1 MSLSLYFSVTTVHR
15 SDLFG
20 TFFFIC
26 QYSIPCS
33 IDVSTSIRGC
43 LRLYACTVE
52 AFTLNVYIFQLE
64 NSLYASVR
72 DVEAIGRHTCNGH
85 IYNLV
90 NCNHCH
96 YRVVT
101 HCKFSISLWMLHVLA
116 PSTSN
121 PRTSS
126 KRKRKLIV
134 IFIFIANFHCGA
146 IDVCVCSVSATFPL
160 KSSECNSVAASPI
173 ISSTITLHYGIGVKQ
188 VYGIEMGGAHP
199 QHRKPI

>member
-1 MSLSLYFSVTTVHR
+1 MLRAQVIRFAVGHFDPIREESFFPLRVSLSLYFSVTTVHR

-146 IDVCVCSVSATFPL
+146 IDVCVVFQQLFHLNPVNVIRL
-160 KSSECNSVAASPI
+160 
-173 ISSTITLHYGIGVKQ
+173 
-188 VYGIEMGGAHP
+188 
-199 QHRKPI
+199 QHHQ